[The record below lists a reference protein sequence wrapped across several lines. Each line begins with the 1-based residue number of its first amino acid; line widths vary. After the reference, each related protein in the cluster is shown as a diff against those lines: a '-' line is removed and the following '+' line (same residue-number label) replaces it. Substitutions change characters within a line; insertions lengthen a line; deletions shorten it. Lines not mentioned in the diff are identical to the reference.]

1 MSNYKFKTQNIKGK
15 DYVPVQERVKFFR
28 QESQY
33 ANWAIVNELVHLD
46 ENSCVI
52 KCSILNE
59 NGMVVASAH
68 AQEDRTS
75 SMINKTSYVENG
87 ESSAV
92 GRALAFLGIGIDT
105 SIASSNEVSM
115 AVAKQDTP
123 APKKPLTGEIIASMK
138 KAVSEGKKAQVE
150 TALSKYSYTDSQ
162 VNEIFG

>member
-15 DYVPVQERVKFFR
+15 EYVPVQERVKYFR
-28 QESQY
+28 QEEQY
-33 ANWAIVNELVHLD
+33 KGWAIVNEVVHLD

-59 NGMVVASAH
+59 NGMLVASAH

-92 GRALAFLGIGIDT
+92 GRALAFLGIGIDS

-115 AVAKQDTP
+115 AVAKQDIP
-123 APKKPLTGEIIASMK
+123 EQKKALTGDILDAMK
-138 KAVSEGKKAQVE
+138 KAVSEGKESQVR
-150 TALSKYSYTDSQ
+150 TALSKYTYTKAQ
-162 VNEIFG
+162 EVEIFG

>member
-15 DYVPVQERVKFFR
+15 EYVPVQERVKFFR
-28 QESQY
+28 QEDQY
-33 ANWAIVNELVHLD
+33 KGWSIVNELVHLD

-59 NGMVVASAH
+59 NGILIASAH

-92 GRALAFLGIGIDT
+92 GRALAFLGIGIDN

-115 AVAKQDTP
+115 AVAKQDTQ
-123 APKKPLTGEIIASMK
+123 AQKKPLTGDIIASMK
-138 KAVSEGKKAQVE
+138 SAVASGKEAQVRS
-150 TALSKYSYTDSQ
+150 ALSKYTYSDSQ
-162 VNEIFG
+162 LTEIFG